1 MKDVTSM
8 RIKRLWPWLLLVVTL
23 LLSGCAEVVQENP
36 QDQTHLPEAP
46 TKIVVT
52 EDGHYNSKDEVA
64 LYIFTYQKLP
74 SNYLTKSEAE
84 DLGWISS
91 KGNLDEVAPGMSIG
105 GNRFGNYEGL
115 LPDAKNRTW
124 TECDINYEG
133 GFRGA
138 ERIVFSNDGLIY
150 YTADHYETFE
160 KIEVEG
166 P

>member
-1 MKDVTSM
+1 M
-8 RIKRLWPWLLLVVTL
+8 RIKRLWPWLILVITL
-23 LLSGCAEVVQENP
+23 LLSGCADLTQDNP
-36 QDQTHLPEAP
+36 QDQTPLPEAP
-46 TKIVVT
+46 IKIVVT

>member
-1 MKDVTSM
+1 M
-8 RIKRLWPWLLLVVTL
+8 RIKRLWPWLILVITL
-23 LLSGCAEVVQENP
+23 LLSGCADLTQDNP
-36 QDQTHLPEAP
+36 QDQTPLPEVP
-46 TKIVVT
+46 IKIVVT

>member
-1 MKDVTSM
+1 MKDVSSM

-23 LLSGCAEVVQENP
+23 LLSGCAELTQENP
-36 QDQTHLPEAP
+36 QDLTPLPEAP
-46 TKIVVT
+46 AKIVVT
-52 EDGHYNSKDEVA
+52 EYGHYNSKDEVA

>member
-1 MKDVTSM
+1 M
-8 RIKRLWPWLLLVVTL
+8 RLKRLFPWLILLVSL
-23 LLSGCAEVVQENP
+23 ILSGCTELPKATP
-36 QDQTHLPEAP
+36 QDPPPFETPVKVEV
-46 TKIVVT
+46 K
-52 EDGHYNSKDEVA
+52 EEGHYTGKEEVA
-64 LYIFTYQKLP
+64 LYLFTYKKLP
-74 SNYLTKSEAE
+74 SNFLTKAEAE
-84 DLGWISS
+84 KLGWISS

-124 TECDINYEG
+124 TECDINYLG

-160 KIEVEG
+160 EIEVEG

>member
-1 MKDVTSM
+1 MKDVSSM

-23 LLSGCAEVVQENP
+23 LLSGCADLTQDNP
-36 QDQTHLPEAP
+36 QDQTPLPEAP
-46 TKIVVT
+46 IKIVVT